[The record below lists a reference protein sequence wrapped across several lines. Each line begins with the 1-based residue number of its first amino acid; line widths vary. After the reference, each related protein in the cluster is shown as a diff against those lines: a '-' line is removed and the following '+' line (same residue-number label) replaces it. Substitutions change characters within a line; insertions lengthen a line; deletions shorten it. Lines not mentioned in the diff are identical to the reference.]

1 MTNTSRTVI
10 LNTATN
16 ETIEIA
22 GLSQMQI
29 LKSVLDTGYKIG
41 RTTLQYL
48 LTGITKKAKDL
59 VLKVIEVVAPVVA
72 KAKVCGVR
80 VGSKCEQ
87 IFKLMC
93 EGMTISEMG
102 MKMGMID
109 GDIRTHAYESTK
121 NKGYTVIKT
130 KVEGR
135 GTVVSLG
142 LNGVAIN
149 ASQIVYA

>member
-10 LNTATN
+10 LNTVTN

-29 LKSVLDTGYKIG
+29 LKSVLATGYKIG

-59 VLKVIEVVAPVVA
+59 VLKVIEVVVAPVVT
-72 KAKVCGVR
+72 KVCGVR

-102 MKMGMID
+102 MIN
-109 GDIRTHAYESTK
+109 GDIRTHAYESAK